1 MKETRKIPEDSG
13 EYFRDPNAA
22 RYPICPIEPGIRA
35 LLKMRPGFDFGALH
49 VVACGSTLGN
59 LLRFARSIDW
69 NFRFDVEL
77 VGGTLF
83 LIRKEHS
90 PTQLIENV
98 RGFGHTFPE
107 ANTSWNKEVRGSVSH
122 QRLISYSI
130 GGLKCLV
137 RSESDGYLEDLV
149 EAPIS
154 GDAKNDTCK
163 KAEKHKNPLETCAA
177 TQWLDQVSV
186 SGLSDALDSFL
197 VQETLTESSTSQLVM
212 QVQGSPIPQKAV
224 FDLKTRS
231 AKREL
236 EMEEIL
242 PRLWVNQIPNLIVG
256 YHNSGLFDDIRIE
269 AVQGRIREWEA
280 QNVNAINRLIAT
292 LQQIVAAVKG
302 SDKKRLEIVRLGV
315 DSLDIRERTDGDQCV
330 VPSDLEALWNASAQ
344 F

>member
-1 MKETRKIPEDSG
+1 MKETRKLPEDSG

-22 RYPICPIEPGIRA
+22 RYPKSPVEPGIRA
-35 LLKMRPGFDFGALH
+35 LLKMRPDFDLRALD

-69 NFRFDVEL
+69 NFRLDVEL
-77 VGGTLF
+77 VEDTLF

-90 PTQLIENV
+90 PTELIDDV

-107 ANTSWNKEVRGSVSH
+107 TNTSWNKQVKGSVSH

-130 GGLKCLV
+130 GELKCLV

-149 EAPIS
+149 EAPPPEN
-154 GDAKNDTCK
+154 AKNGAVK
-163 KAEKHKNPLETCAA
+163 KAGENKNLETCAA
-177 TQWLDQVSV
+177 AQLVNQASV

-197 VQETLTESSTSQLVM
+197 VQETLTESSTSQLSM
-212 QVQGSPIPQKAV
+212 QVQGFPIPQKAV

-242 PRLWVNQIPNLIVG
+242 PRLWVNQTPNLIVG
-256 YHNSGLFDDIRIE
+256 YHKSGLFDDIRIE
-269 AVQGRIREWEA
+269 AVQGRINEWEA
-280 QNVNAINRLIAT
+280 QNGKEINRLIAT
-292 LQQIVAAVKG
+292 LQKIMAALRA
-302 SDKKRLEIVRLGV
+302 SDRKRLEIVRLGV
-315 DSLDIRERTDGDQCV
+315 DSLDIRERTDGDQRV
-330 VPSDLEALWNASAQ
+330 VPSDLEALWHALV
-344 F
+344 